1 LSKKLSPEN
10 LPHLSR
16 RQIIHGAAAA
26 GLSARLITLPQGA
39 FAQTTPITLT
49 AAPGK
54 RQLRANPAMESDVW
68 TYNGETPG
76 PVIRVKRGQTSVIKL
91 VNNLPQPTSLHIH
104 GLRHANAMDGVAGLT
119 QPAVEPGQS
128 FDYAITPSD
137 AGTSIYY
144 PVVIG
149 KSAEQIERGLCGMF
163 IVEEDKPEPVELDMA
178 LLLDDWRLNAE
189 NQIETGFNAQ
199 SDSARLGRLG
209 NVLTVNGRPGPAEV
223 KLRPRSRV
231 RLRIAGTMNA
241 RVVPMRFEKMAKA
254 TVIAIDGQPCEA
266 FDPLKRLVIV
276 APGSRYDVV
285 LDLPEKAGEE
295 TLVIVS
301 LGDGFT
307 VVRFVTEGEPLSE
320 KPAVQGLPP
329 NPQLPAGIRL
339 QDARRTELSI
349 SGGWDVNDPAGPA
362 ATPAQVAAKFPDP
375 AKVWTLNHGFPSG
388 ITGKPLFS
396 VKKGSVTVIAIT
408 NRSNWPQ
415 VITTHG
421 HVFRVLHAL
430 DDGWEPFFLDTVV
443 VPENRTMRIAIVADN
458 PGKWLI
464 RSAVLEHMEAGLL
477 TWFEVLA

>member
-1 LSKKLSPEN
+1 LSKKLSSEN
-10 LPHLSR
+10 SPLINR
-16 RQIIHGAAAA
+16 RNMISGAVAF
-26 GLSARLITLPQGA
+26 GLSARVITIPHKA
-39 FAQTTPITLT
+39 AAQNAPFTLT
-49 AAPGK
+49 AAAGK
-54 RQLRANPAMESDVW
+54 RQLRLNPAVETDVW
-68 TYNGETPG
+68 GYNGETPG
-76 PVIRVKRGQTSVIKL
+76 PVIRVKRSQTSVIKL

-119 QPAVEPGQS
+119 QPAIEPGQS
-128 FDYAITPSD
+128 FDYAIKPPDS
-137 AGTSIYY
+137 GTSIYY

-149 KSAEQIERGLCGMF
+149 RSAEQLERGLCGMF
-163 IVEEDKPEPVELDMA
+163 IVEDDAPEPVELDMA
-178 LLLDDWRLNAE
+178 LMLDDWRLNAE
-189 NQIETGFNAQ
+189 NQIETGFNAPN
-199 SDSARLGRLG
+199 DSARIGRLG

-223 KLRPRSRV
+223 KLRPRARV

-241 RVVPMRFEKMAKA
+241 RIVPMRFEKMAKA

-276 APGSRYDVV
+276 APGSRYDII

-307 VVRFVTEGEPLSE
+307 VVRFVTEGEPLAE
-320 KPAVQGLPP
+320 KPPIKDLPP

-339 QDARRTELSI
+339 QEARRAELSI
-349 SGGWDVNDPAGPA
+349 SGGWDVNDPAGA
-362 ATPAQVAAKFPDP
+362 GATPAQVAAKFPDP

-396 VKKGSVTVIAIT
+396 VKKGSVTVVAIT

-443 VPENRTMRIAIVADN
+443 VPENRTVRIAMIADN

-464 RSAVLEHMEAGLL
+464 RSAILEHMEAGVL